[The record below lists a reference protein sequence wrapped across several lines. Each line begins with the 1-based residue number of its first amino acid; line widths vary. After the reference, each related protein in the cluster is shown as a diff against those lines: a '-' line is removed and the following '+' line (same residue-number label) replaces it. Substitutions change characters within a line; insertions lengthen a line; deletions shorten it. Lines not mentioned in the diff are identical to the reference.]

1 MSGKELR
8 KPDDGRLIDYLL
20 NESSPEES
28 LEIERLCAEHSE
40 WNDAKEHLGRT
51 LGLLEDACKQPFE
64 KIEKDM
70 SLDPDRIK
78 NLKSIVEE
86 NGDGEKKSENY
97 SQEAELVQRKLLSS
111 PIFWGPLA
119 AAACAAFLA
128 GYPNLFDEPEA
139 EEVAVTHEGDK
150 DFVTPSKDNFQSADL
165 AQEIGESKRSYSSVV
180 ISQSSSDLNAAL
192 NPELKKVEVDKIMT
206 DVDDQLIAL
215 SSLEA
220 ESILSDRT
228 QKEVVAINDS
238 VEADAR
244 EFSLVD
250 AFSTPVP
257 PVPASSEE
265 KNLATDSF
273 LAAVPPAP
281 LKTEQVLPTS
291 PKLKGQMLSK
301 IAYQSST
308 HPLIADKEAEL
319 APIREKESVEE
330 LVRKRPK
337 GVEPEIAS
345 LTAPEQ
351 NDIVLKSRSRKSAV
365 AQKGP
370 WNAPIP
376 SSGIL
381 ANGRAKPSSWTAMF
395 RQPGPCLLFTED
407 GEALGLVESSEAVGN
422 KCNLRRVRD
431 IRQGKRFTL
440 SPGAFQLR
448 YTSPRGSVIILSGEL
463 DKKTTERGFEGTYEF
478 TAEKAWW
485 LDQNEVRK
493 ALPIEELTR

>member
-1 MSGKELR
+1 MSEKELR

-86 NGDGEKKSENY
+86 NGEGEKKSENY
-97 SQEAELVQRKLLSS
+97 SLEAEPIQRKLLSS

-128 GYPNLFDEPEA
+128 GYPSLFDEPES
-139 EEVAVTHEGDK
+139 EEVALTYEGDK
-150 DFVTPSKDNFQSADL
+150 DFDTITKANLQAADL
-165 AQEIGESKRSYSSVV
+165 AQEISESKKSADSVG
-180 ISQSSSDLNAAL
+180 ISQNS
-192 NPELKKVEVDKIMT
+192 PVLKKVEVDKIMT
-206 DVDDQLIAL
+206 DVDEQLIAL

-228 QKEVVAINDS
+228 QKEVVALNDLI
-238 VEADAR
+238 EADAR
-244 EFSLVD
+244 EINLAE

-257 PVPASSEE
+257 PVPLTSSKE
-265 KNLATDSF
+265 KNPASDSF

-281 LKTEQVLPTS
+281 MKNEQLLLPS
-291 PKLKGQMLSK
+291 PKPEGKAKSQ
-301 IAYQSST
+301 IAYKSAT
-308 HPLIADKEAEL
+308 PPVILGKEAEL
-319 APIREKESVEE
+319 APIREEESVEE
-330 LVRKRPK
+330 ILRTKPK
-337 GVEPEIAS
+337 GFEPEIAS

-351 NDIVLKSRSRKSAV
+351 KDLGLMSRSRKSAV
-365 AQKGP
+365 AEKVPGSAL
-370 WNAPIP
+370 NF
-376 SSGIL
+376 SSEIL
-381 ANGRAKPSSWTAMF
+381 ANRRARPSSWTTLF

-407 GEALGLVESSEAVGN
+407 GEALGLVESSQAVGN

-448 YTSPRGSVIILSGEL
+448 YTSPRGSVVILSGAL
-463 DKKTTERGFEGTYEF
+463 DKKTSERGFEGTYEF

-485 LDQNEVRK
+485 LDQNEVRQ
-493 ALPIEELTR
+493 ALPIEELSR